1 VSAFLRLLGY
11 VRRTIVRARTRSL
24 LTLGGTALAMAL
36 FAFVQSLEAGVRRLS
51 ETSNQPVLVVFET
64 SRFCPLTSDLPIR
77 YADEVAKMPGVAS
90 VLPTLLYINACRAN
104 LDLVTLHGVPTDG
117 EAPLHDMELVAGDLS
132 SWRTTSDGALVGKRL
147 AQRRGLEPGDRLQLV
162 DGNVQIDVRVG
173 GVVSSTGAGLDNV
186 AFVHLDLLQ
195 QARKKV
201 GTVTELFVR
210 LEPGT
215 DPEALARSIDE
226 RFRTDQVQTDTKT
239 LQAFVQGAVGEVAEV
254 VGFGRLLGYLA
265 VAVVILILANTVAIS
280 AQTRVAEL
288 ATMETVG
295 APRALLAGLVAV
307 ESVLLALVGGIVGV
321 GAVMA
326 WLHFAPVTMG
336 IEGVGIDVA
345 PDPSLALVGAALSVL
360 VGLVAAAGPVI
371 GLLRRPLALA
381 VKPV

>member
-1 VSAFLRLLGY
+1 
-11 VRRTIVRARTRSL
+11 
-24 LTLGGTALAMAL
+24 
-36 FAFVQSLEAGVRRLS
+36 
-51 ETSNQPVLVVFET
+51 
-64 SRFCPLTSDLPIR
+64 
-77 YADEVAKMPGVAS
+77 MPGVAS
-90 VLPTLLYINACRAN
+90 VQPTLLYINACRAN
-104 LDLVTLHGVPTDG
+104 LDLITLHGVPTTG
-117 EAPLHDMELVAGDLS
+117 EDALHDMDVVAGDLT
-132 SWRTTSDGALVGKRL
+132 SWKTTSDGALVGKRL
-147 AQRRGLEPGDRLQLV
+147 AQRRGLKPGDRLQLV
-162 DGNVQIDVRVG
+162 DGNVQIDVRVA
-173 GVVSSTGAGLDNV
+173 GVVTSRGAGLDNV

-215 DPEALARSIDE
+215 DAEALARAIDE
-226 RFRTDQVQTDTKT
+226 RFKTDQVQTDTKT

-265 VAVVILILANTVAIS
+265 VAVVVLILANTVTIS

-288 ATMETVG
+288 ATMETLG
-295 APRALLAGLVAV
+295 APRALLAALIAV
-307 ESVLLALVGGIVGV
+307 ESVLLALAGGLVGLGG
-321 GAVMA
+321 VMA
-326 WLHFAPVTMG
+326 WLHLAPVTLG

-345 PDPSLALVGAALSVL
+345 PDPSLALVGAALAVV

>member
-1 VSAFLRLLGY
+1 MLTY
-11 VRRTIVRARTRSL
+11 VRRTILRARTRSL
-24 LTLGGTALAMAL
+24 LTLVGTALAMAL
-36 FAFVQSLEAGVRRLS
+36 FAFVNTLESGVRRLS
-51 ETSNQPVLVVFET
+51 ESSNQPVLVVFET

-77 YADEVAKMPGVAS
+77 YAEEVRKMPGVAS

-104 LDLVTLHGVPTDG
+104 LDLVTLHGVPAEG
-117 EAPLHDMELVAGDLS
+117 SEPLHDMQLVEGDLA
-132 SWRTTSDGALVGKRL
+132 SWRATSDGALVGKRL
-147 AQRRGLEPGDRLQLV
+147 AERRGLKPGDRLQLK
-162 DGNVQIDVRVG
+162 DGTVQIDVRIG
-173 GVVSSTGAGLDNV
+173 GIVTSTGAGLDNV

-215 DPEALARSIDE
+215 DAQALARAIDE
-226 RFRTDQVQTDTKT
+226 RFRADQVQTDTKT

-265 VAVVILILANTVAIS
+265 VAVVVLILSNTVTIS

-295 APRALLAGLVAV
+295 APRGLLASLVAV
-307 ESVLLALVGGIVGV
+307 ESVILALLGGAIGVGGVI
-321 GAVMA
+321 A
-326 WLHFAPVTMG
+326 WLHFWPVTMG
-336 IEGVGIDVA
+336 IEGVGIDLT
-345 PDPSLALVGAALSVL
+345 PDVRLALVGMAISVV
-360 VGLVAAAGPVI
+360 VGLLAAAGPVI